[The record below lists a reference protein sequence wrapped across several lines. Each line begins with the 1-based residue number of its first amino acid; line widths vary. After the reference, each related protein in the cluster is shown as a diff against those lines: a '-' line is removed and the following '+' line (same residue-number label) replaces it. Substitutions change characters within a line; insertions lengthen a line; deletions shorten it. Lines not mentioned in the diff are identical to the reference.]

1 VIDIP
6 KKHLMAPFVKEQ
18 GKNKHVAMS
27 TLKKTQPYSKDY
39 LTFFFMI

>member
-27 TLKKTQPYSKDY
+27 TTTTTTTKPFSPKQVGVG
-39 LTFFFMI
+39 